1 MRIKTCLRYPGGKF
15 YGLKKIK
22 PFLSVEHDEYREVFA
37 GGASIFLGKDLA
49 KKVNWINDKDKEL
62 YIFYKVIQNPKSRKK
77 LIELL
82 SKEEANRERHKEV
95 LDFKPKSDLEVAF
108 KYFYLNRTSF
118 SGIMYKP
125 RWGYLIGSSVTPD
138 HWGERIEPV
147 GKILEDVKI
156 TNLDFR
162 KVINFKSKNNVLL
175 YLDPPYYQAAK
186 SIYKNEFTHKDHVDL
201 ANLLKKTKY
210 KFILSYEDCP
220 GVRNLY
226 KWANVHEIDFK
237 YFMSEGRRDTGKEL
251 IITNFEVSRTP

>member
-1 MRIKTCLRYPGGKF
+1 MKIKTCLRYPGGKF

-22 PFLSVEHDEYREVFA
+22 PFLQITHNEYREPFV
-37 GGASIFLGKDLA
+37 GGASIFLGKELA
-49 KKVNWINDKDKEL
+49 EKINWINDKDKEL
-62 YIFYKVIQNPKSRKK
+62 TTFYKQIQNPVSRKK
-77 LIELL
+77 LIKML
-82 SKEEANRERHKEV
+82 STEIASKERHKEI
-95 LDFKPKSDLEVAF
+95 LALKPKNELEIAF

-118 SGIMYKP
+118 SGIMNKP

-147 GKILEDVKI
+147 GKFLKNVNI

-162 KVINFKSKNNVLL
+162 EVVQYKSNNKVLM

-186 SIYKNEFTHKDHVDL
+186 SIYKNEFAHKDHVDL

-210 KFILSYEDCP
+210 KFILSYEDCA

-226 KWANVHEIDFK
+226 KWANIQEIDFK
-237 YFMSEGRRDTGKEL
+237 YFMSEGRRDVGREL
-251 IITNFEVSRTP
+251 IITNFDLKR